1 MKRALLS
8 CLLILLGFAASA
20 YPASA
25 QKFAYSMA
33 ATCLNSSSGFNSK
46 LEPNIAGTAWTE
58 SFHGVGSGVGYPS
71 STVTEYAISVIG
83 AVPGSQPPISPA
95 ANAYTNTIKATITT
109 VPNADGSFTL
119 TASSWDGT
127 ITAGP
132 NKGLTYVATTAVATT
147 AGPPLKVWLG
157 KNIGVNVQATEA
169 PVVQQ
174 ITEPVVQTITLSN
187 KIKFERICASSSV
200 TVTSVQ

>member
-25 QKFAYSMA
+25 QKFAYSMV

-58 SFHGVGSGVGYPS
+58 SFHGVGSGAVANPS
-71 STVTEYAISVIG
+71 SVTEYTISVIG
-83 AVPGSQPPISPA
+83 AVPGSQPPIPPA
-95 ANAYTNTIKATITT
+95 ANAYTNTIKATLTGPT
-109 VPNADGSFTL
+109 GDGSFTL
-119 TASSWDGT
+119 TASTWDGT

-132 NKGLTYVATTAVATT
+132 NKGLTYVATTAVATI

-157 KNIGVNVQATEA
+157 EKYR
-169 PVVQQ
+169 
-174 ITEPVVQTITLSN
+174 S
-187 KIKFERICASSSV
+187 
-200 TVTSVQ
+200 